1 MNDYTAAEN
10 TVVNS
15 ARTGKGEM
23 PVPANVSFID
33 NSYSGNS
40 TWASNGPSEIS
51 WGKWLAI
58 FPTD

>member
-1 MNDYTAAEN
+1 
-10 TVVNS
+10 
-15 ARTGKGEM
+15 M

-33 NSYSGNS
+33 NSYFGNS

-51 WGKWLAI
+51 WGKWLAT